1 MAQGAILDLD
11 WVFFLLSL
19 QLLLLNEH
27 YTLGRCQA
35 DLSGKYRI
43 HPKAKETFISLFF
56 QPAFL

>member
-11 WVFFLLSL
+11 WVFSLSL

-27 YTLGRCQA
+27 YALGRCQT
-35 DLSGKYRI
+35 DLSGNYRI

-56 QPAFL
+56 QPVFL